1 MVLHEEVG
9 KEVGKEVDQEVDEE
23 VGKEVDQEVGERRV
37 AEPALL
43 RYELEKGLRAIYRRG
58 ANAQVRR

>member
-37 AEPALL
+37 AEPAWL
-43 RYELEKGLRAIYRRG
+43 RYELEKGLRA
-58 ANAQVRR
+58 V

>member
-23 VGKEVDQEVGERRV
+23 VGQEVDQEVGERRV
-37 AEPALL
+37 AEPAWL
-43 RYELEKGLRAIYRRG
+43 RYKLEKGLRA
-58 ANAQVRR
+58 V